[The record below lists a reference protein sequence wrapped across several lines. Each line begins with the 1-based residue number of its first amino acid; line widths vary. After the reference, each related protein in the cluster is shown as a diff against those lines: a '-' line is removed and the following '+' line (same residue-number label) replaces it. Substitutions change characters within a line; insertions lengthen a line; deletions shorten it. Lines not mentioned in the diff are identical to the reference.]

1 MKITLSDRERW
12 LLFIT
17 MLLIGFYIFFQFLY
31 IPRADEVA
39 ILKEKLSKQELQL
52 NTIEQKVKLLEALE
66 LRPLEKLRAKKTKE
80 EQTIEA
86 LRYISS
92 TISKLDLDL
101 LSIKPHM
108 EEKSVGSAKVI
119 FIDMTFLGKYN
130 TVYRF
135 MQAFEMLPI
144 LILVD
149 SMTMTKSGSELL
161 RVSMV
166 VSVYY

>member
-1 MKITLSDRERW
+1 MKITLSERERW
-12 LLFIT
+12 LLFVT
-17 MLLIGFYIFFQFLY
+17 MLLVGFYIFFQFMY
-31 IPRADEVA
+31 VPRADEA
-39 ILKEKLSKQELQL
+39 TALKDRLGKEELQL

-66 LRPLEKLRAKKTKE
+66 LRPLEKLRSKKTKE

-86 LRYISS
+86 LRYISLAV
-92 TISKLDLDL
+92 SKMDLDL
-101 LSIKPHM
+101 LSIKPRM
-108 EEKSVGSAKVI
+108 AEKSIGSAKVI
-119 FIDMTFLGKYN
+119 YIDMTFLGRYN

-149 SMTMTKSGSELL
+149 SMTMSKTSSKLL

>member
-1 MKITLSDRERW
+1 MKINISDRERW
-12 LLFIT
+12 LLFIIV
-17 MLLIGFYIFFQFLY
+17 LLIGFYIFFQFLY
-31 IPRADEVA
+31 VPRADEVG
-39 ILKEKLSKQELQL
+39 ILKARLSKQKLRL
-52 NTIEQKVKLLEALE
+52 NTIEQKVKLLKALE

-92 TISKLDLDL
+92 TISNLDIDL
-101 LSIKPHM
+101 LSIRPRP
-108 EEKSVGSAKVI
+108 EEKSMGSAKVV
-119 FIDMTFLGKYN
+119 FIDMTILGRYN

-144 LILVD
+144 LIMVD
-149 SMTMTKSGSELL
+149 SMTMSKTDSNLL
-161 RVSMV
+161 KISMV